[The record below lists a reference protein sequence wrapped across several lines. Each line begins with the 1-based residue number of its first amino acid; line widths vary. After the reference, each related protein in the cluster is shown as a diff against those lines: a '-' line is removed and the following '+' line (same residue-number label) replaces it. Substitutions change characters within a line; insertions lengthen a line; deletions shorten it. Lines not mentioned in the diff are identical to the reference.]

1 MAVATGAAE
10 RGRRPVPEGVGTRG
24 GLDLAA
30 ALRRVRP
37 ALVEL
42 LLASSVINV
51 LALATPLFMMTVYN
65 KVIGQGALQ
74 TLDVLAVGMIG
85 LVTFELLLRAL
96 RAHVASRLGARLEV
110 AMGAELARIVLDL
123 PLRQLE
129 ALAGRGIGE
138 RMRQLDQLRVVFA
151 RELPILVVDLV
162 FVALFMAAL
171 MALAPQLGWL
181 TLAAMPGFV
190 LLSALGARGQAER
203 ARAAARSGAEKA
215 ACLNEALGQALSVK
229 ALALEG
235 QVQRRFERRLVDAAK
250 AGLAAGG
257 RAGVVGSLAQALQ
270 HVTALAVVYVG
281 ARAIVAGDLTI
292 GALVAATI
300 LSGRALAPMRQAV
313 GTVQQLQQA
322 RAAWRDLEAIERAPP
337 SIAVAAEVELE
348 GRIRLDEVTFRYA
361 PDRTP
366 AVEGVTLEVGPG
378 TMLALV
384 GPPGSGKSTLVRLL
398 LGLERPEHGRVL
410 MDGHDVAHLP
420 SAALRRQVGI
430 VPQEVQLFAGT
441 IAENIAAGAEDA
453 TFARL
458 VAAAKF
464 VGVHDTV
471 QALPAGYDTELGD
484 RGSGLSLGQR
494 QLVAIARAL
503 VRNPRI
509 LVLDEAT
516 SSLDPATEAA
526 LLASLR
532 RAARGRTMIVATH
545 RRAVLDACDIA
556 VMLERGRITRTG
568 TPAEVLGLRPMQRP
582 AE

>member
-1 MAVATGAAE
+1 M
-10 RGRRPVPEGVGTRG
+10 PEGAGTRG

-85 LVTFELLLRAL
+85 LVAFELILRAL
-96 RAHVASRLGARLEV
+96 RAHVASRLAARLEV
-110 AMGAELARIVLDL
+110 AMGAELVRTVLGL
-123 PLRQLE
+123 KLRQLE

-138 RMRQLDQLRVVFA
+138 RLRQLDQLKVVFA

-162 FVALFMAAL
+162 FVLLFVTAL

-181 TLAAMPGFV
+181 TLAAMPAFV
-190 LLSALGARGQAER
+190 LLSALGAFGQAER
-203 ARAAARSGAEKA
+203 ARAAARSSAEKA

-229 ALALEG
+229 ALGLEG

-257 RAGVVGSLAQALQ
+257 RAGLVGSLAQALQ

-300 LSGRALAPMRQAV
+300 LSGRALAPMRQVVA
-313 GTVQQLQQA
+313 TAQQLQQA
-322 RAAWRDLEAIERAPP
+322 RTAWRDLQAIERGTSAT
-337 SIAVAAEVELE
+337 AVAAEVELE
-348 GRIRLDEVTFRYA
+348 GRIRLEEVTFRYA
-361 PDRTP
+361 PERSP
-366 AVEGVTLEVGPG
+366 AVEAVTLEVGTG

-410 MDGHDVAHLP
+410 MDGHDVAHLS
-420 SAALRRQVGI
+420 SAILRRQIGV

-464 VGVHDTV
+464 VGLHETV
-471 QALPAGYDTELGD
+471 QALPAGYETELGD
-484 RGSGLSLGQR
+484 RGAGLSLGQR

-516 SSLDPATEAA
+516 SSLDPGTEAA

-545 RRAVLDACDIA
+545 RRAVLEACDGA
-556 VMLERGRITRTG
+556 VLLERGRITRTG
-568 TPAEVLGLRPMQRP
+568 TPAEVLGSRSMQRP